1 MSNKGLD
8 NYVEVGPRKAA
19 FRKDNPKGS
28 IETGFTHIK
37 EGENS
42 GLIIQAT
49 IRSSDGQVLGSAH
62 SMLQDLSE
70 EKGFEK
76 VESTAVGRALDH
88 AGYPSDQRYTADY
101 EQNEVESASTKAPT
115 PTKVN
120 PFAVRSTAAPVKPS
134 PVPVSRPNPLA
145 ARAAAPKP
153 TPAPTA
159 APAARRLG
167 GLSSKPVAAVA
178 PSLDSEYEADEA
190 VESSDDSFDAEQEA

>member
-19 FRKDNPKGS
+19 FRKDHPKGS
-28 IETGFTHIK
+28 IETGFTFVT
-37 EGENS
+37 EGESS
-42 GLIIQAT
+42 GLVIQAT
-49 IRSSDGQVLGSAH
+49 IRSGDRQILGSAQ
-62 SMLQDLSE
+62 SLLQDLSE

-101 EQNEVESASTKAPT
+101 EQNEVESAVTKAPT

-120 PFAVRSTAAPVKPS
+120 PFAVRSTATPVKPS
-134 PVPVSRPNPLA
+134 PVPVARPNPLA

-159 APAARRLG
+159 APAPRRLG
-167 GLSSKPVAAVA
+167 GLSSKLVTAAA
-178 PSLDSEYEADEA
+178 PPLDAEYEVDEA